1 MARRGMVT
9 RLFLI
14 LYNMVNLALSL
25 LVSSVSHPRLLTILL
40 LGLLVDRY

>member
-1 MARRGMVT
+1 MAGRGMAT

-25 LVSSVSHPRLLTILL
+25 LVSSVSHPRLLTIFVT
-40 LGLLVDRY
+40 GTIG